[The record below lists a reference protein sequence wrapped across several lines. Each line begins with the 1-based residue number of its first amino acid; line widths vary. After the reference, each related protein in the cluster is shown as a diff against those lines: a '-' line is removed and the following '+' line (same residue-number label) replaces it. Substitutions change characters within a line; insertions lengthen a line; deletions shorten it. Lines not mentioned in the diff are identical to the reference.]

1 MIWIL
6 ILFLALLPRMVA
18 QFAIVKWPSK
28 HGVILIFWAAFSL
41 AIVPYVIFPVLRD
54 LIPFPQFANVIYFGL
69 FIALAMH
76 FEMKFGPKAKS
87 GDDEDDG

>member
-6 ILFLALLPRMVA
+6 IVFLALLPRVLA
-18 QFAIVKWPSK
+18 QLAILKWPSK
-28 HGVILIFWAAFSL
+28 HGTILIVWAAFSL
-41 AIVPYVIFPVLRD
+41 AIVPYVLFPAVRD
-54 LIPFPQFANVIYFGL
+54 LIPFPQPANVVYFGL

-87 GDDEDDG
+87 DDDDQA

>member
-6 ILFLALLPRMVA
+6 ILFLALLPRVLA
-18 QFAIVKWPSK
+18 QFAILKWPSK
-28 HGVILIFWAAFSL
+28 HGAVLIGWAAFSL
-41 AIVPYVIFPVLRD
+41 GIVPYVIFPAVRA
-54 LIPFPQFANVIYFGL
+54 LIPFPQPANVVYFGL

-87 GDDEDDG
+87 GDDDPG